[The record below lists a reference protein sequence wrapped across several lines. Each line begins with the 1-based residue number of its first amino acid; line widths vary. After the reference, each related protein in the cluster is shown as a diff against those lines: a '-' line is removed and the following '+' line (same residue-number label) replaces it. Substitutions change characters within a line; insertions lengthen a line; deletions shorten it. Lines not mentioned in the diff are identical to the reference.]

1 MDILDTKVAIFAMTS
16 FEANGCRVVIGQW
29 SHSSEFLP
37 SLPFFHII
45 N

>member
-1 MDILDTKVAIFAMTS
+1 MDTLDTKAAIFAMTS

-29 SHSSEFLP
+29 SHGNEY
-37 SLPFFHII
+37 LPFFHII